1 MNNAIFKVE
10 EFKNEPI
17 LEYNIGSIERQ
28 ELENK
33 LAELKNGNLEIPII
47 IGGKEIRT
55 NKTAKCIIPHDKNKS
70 IGYYHIASENEVKL
84 AIKAAMDAKNEWQS
98 MSYDRRMMIF
108 MKAAKLAS
116 TTWRSTLNAATMLCQ
131 SKTFHQAEIDSACEL
146 IDFLNAICK
155 SLCDLYEMQPVNSFD
170 SVNRVE
176 YRPLDGFVYA
186 VTPFNFTAIAANLV
200 SAPAV
205 AGNTVVWKPASS
217 AVYSSYIVLKLL
229 QAAGLPDGVINF
241 IPGNASMISDIV
253 MSNEDLAGVHFTGST
268 EVFNSMWTTV
278 GKNIDKYNSYPRLV
292 GETGGKNFSMIH
304 NSANVDEV
312 VAALIRGA
320 YEYQGQKCSATSRA
334 YIPQSIWP
342 TLKEKLISEM
352 STIKVGDAE
361 CRENLMAAVIDN
373 KSFTKISSY
382 IDYAK
387 NSDKAEIIFGGKCDD
402 SIGYFVEPTVI
413 LTTDLGFKTMKE
425 EIFGPVL
432 TVYVYEDDKFEEI
445 LEECANSSKYALTG
459 SVWAS
464 DRNIINRA
472 EDLLKFSA
480 GNLYIND
487 KSTGS
492 VVGQN
497 PFGGSK
503 ASGTNDKAGTIINM
517 LKWVSPRNIKESF
530 IPVLDY
536 RYKNML

>member
-1 MNNAIFKVE
+1 MNNAIFRVSE
-10 EFKNEPI
+10 YKNEPI
-17 LEYNIGSIERQ
+17 LEYNVGSKERQ
-28 ELENK
+28 ELESK
-33 LAELKNGNLEIPII
+33 LAELKSQNLEIPLI

-55 NKTAKCIIPHDKNKS
+55 GKTAKCVLPHNKDKS
-70 IGYYHIASENEVKL
+70 VGFYHMATENEVKL

-108 MKAAKLAS
+108 LKAAKLAS
-116 TTWRSTLNAATMLCQ
+116 TSWRATLNASTMLCQ
-131 SKTFHQAEIDSACEL
+131 SKTFYQAEIDSACEL
-146 IDFLNAICK
+146 IDFLNSICK
-155 SLCDLYEMQPVNSFD
+155 VLCDLYEMQPMNSSD

-176 YRPLDGFVYA
+176 YKPLDGFVYA
-186 VTPFNFTAIAANLV
+186 VTPFNFTAIAANLI

-205 AGNTVVWKPASS
+205 AGNTVVWKPATT
-217 AVYSSYIVLKLL
+217 AVYSSYMVLKLL

-241 IPGNASMISDIV
+241 IPGSASMISDIV
-253 MSNEDLAGVHFTGST
+253 MSDENMAGVHFTGST
-268 EVFNSMWTTV
+268 EVFNSMFAAV

-312 VAALIRGA
+312 AAALIRGA
-320 YEYQGQKCSATSRA
+320 FEYQGQKCSATARVYA
-334 YIPQSIWP
+334 PQSMWP
-342 TLKEKLISEM
+342 ALKEKLISEI

-361 CRENLMAAVIDN
+361 NRENLLAAVID
-373 KSFTKISSY
+373 KKAFDKISSY
-382 IDYAK
+382 IDYAR
-387 NSDKAEIIFGGKCDD
+387 NSDKAEIICGGKCDD
-402 SIGYFVEPTVI
+402 SIGYFIEPTVI
-413 LTTDLGFKTMKE
+413 LTTDLNFKTMKE

-432 TVYVYEDDKFEEI
+432 TVYVYEDDKFEET

-459 SVWAS
+459 SIWSA

-472 EDLLKFSA
+472 EDILKFAA
-480 GNLYIND
+480 GNLYVND

-517 LKWVSPRNIKESF
+517 LKWVSPRNIKENF
-530 IPVLDY
+530 IPTKDY

>member
-70 IGYYHIASENEVKL
+70 IGYYHVASENEVKL

-155 SLCDLYEMQPVNSFD
+155 SLCELYEMQPMDSFD

-464 DRNIINRA
+464 DRIIINRA

-517 LKWVSPRNIKESF
+517 LKWVSPRNIKENF

>member
-47 IGGKEIRT
+47 IDGKEIRT

-70 IGYYHIASENEVKL
+70 IGYYHVASENEVKL

-155 SLCDLYEMQPVNSFD
+155 SLCDLYEMQPMNSFD

-517 LKWVSPRNIKESF
+517 VKWVSPRNIKENF

>member
-1 MNNAIFKVE
+1 MNNAIFRVK

-17 LEYNIGSIERQ
+17 LDYHVGSKERQ
-28 ELENK
+28 ELEAK
-33 LAELKNGNLEIPII
+33 LAELKSQNLEIPLI

-55 NKTAKCIIPHDKNKS
+55 GKTAKCVLPHNKDKS
-70 IGYYHIASENEVKL
+70 VGFYHMAGEDEVKL
-84 AIKAAMDAKNEWQS
+84 AIKAAMEAKNEWQS

-108 MKAAKLAS
+108 LKAAKLAETS
-116 TTWRSTLNAATMLCQ
+116 WRATLNASTMLCQ
-131 SKTFHQAEIDSACEL
+131 SKTFYQAEIDSACEL
-146 IDFLNAICK
+146 IDFLNSTCK
-155 SLCDLYEMQPVNSFD
+155 ALCDLYEMQPMNSSD

-176 YRPLDGFVYA
+176 YKPLDGFVYA
-186 VTPFNFTAIAANLV
+186 VTPFNFTAIAANLI

-217 AVYSSYIVLKLL
+217 AVYSSYMVLKLL
-229 QAAGLPDGVINF
+229 QAAGLPDGVVNF
-241 IPGNASMISDIV
+241 IPGSASMISDIV
-253 MSNEDLAGVHFTGST
+253 MADENMAGVHFTGST
-268 EVFNSMWTTV
+268 EVFNSMFAAV

-304 NSANVDEV
+304 NSANIDEV
-312 VAALIRGA
+312 AAALIRGA
-320 YEYQGQKCSATSRA
+320 FEYQGQKCSATSRA
-334 YIPQSIWP
+334 YAPKSMWP
-342 TLKEKLISEM
+342 ALKDKLTSEIA
-352 STIKVGDAE
+352 TIKMGDAE
-361 CRENLMAAVIDN
+361 DRTNLLAAVID
-373 KSFTKISSY
+373 KKAFDKVSSY
-382 IDYAK
+382 IEYAK
-387 NSDKAEIIFGGKCDD
+387 NSDKAEIICGGKCDD

-413 LTTDLGFKTMKE
+413 LTTDLNFKTMKE

-432 TVYVYEDDKFEEI
+432 TVYVYEDEKFEEI

-459 SVWAS
+459 SIWSA

-472 EDLLKFSA
+472 EDILKFAA
-480 GNLYIND
+480 GNLYVND

-517 LKWVSPRNIKESF
+517 LKWVSPRNIKENF
-530 IPVLDY
+530 IPTKDY
-536 RYKNML
+536 RYKNMQ

>member
-1 MNNAIFKVE
+1 MNNAIFRVS

-17 LEYNIGSIERQ
+17 LEYNVGSKERQ
-28 ELENK
+28 ELESK
-33 LAELKNGNLEIPII
+33 LSELKSQNLEIPLI

-55 NKTAKCIIPHDKNKS
+55 GKTAECVLPHNKDKS
-70 IGYYHIASENEVKL
+70 VGFYHMATENEVKL
-84 AIKAAMDAKNEWQS
+84 AIKAAVDAKNEWQS

-108 MKAAKLAS
+108 LKAAKLAS
-116 TTWRSTLNAATMLCQ
+116 TSWRATLNASTMLCQ
-131 SKTFHQAEIDSACEL
+131 SKTFYQAEIDAACEL
-146 IDFLNAICK
+146 IDFLNSICK
-155 SLCDLYEMQPVNSFD
+155 ALCDLYEMQPMNSAD

-176 YRPLDGFVYA
+176 YKPLDGFVYA
-186 VTPFNFTAIAANLV
+186 VTPFNFTAIAANLI

-217 AVYSSYIVLKLL
+217 AVYSSYMVLKLL

-241 IPGNASMISDIV
+241 IPGSASMISDIV
-253 MSNEDLAGVHFTGST
+253 MSDENMAGVHFTGST
-268 EVFNSMWTTV
+268 EVFNSMFASV

-312 VAALIRGA
+312 AAALIRGA
-320 YEYQGQKCSATSRA
+320 FEYQGQKCSATARVYA
-334 YIPQSIWP
+334 PQSMWP
-342 TLKEKLISEM
+342 ALKEKLISEIA
-352 STIKVGDAE
+352 TIKVGDAE
-361 CRENLMAAVIDN
+361 NRENLLAAVID
-373 KSFTKISSY
+373 KKAFDKISSY
-382 IDYAK
+382 IEYAK
-387 NSDKAEIIFGGKCDD
+387 NSDKAEIICGGKCDD
-402 SIGYFVEPTVI
+402 SIGYFIEPTVI
-413 LTTDLGFKTMKE
+413 LTTDLNFKTMKE

-432 TVYVYEDDKFEEI
+432 TVYVYEDDKFEET

-459 SVWAS
+459 SIWSA

-472 EDLLKFSA
+472 EDILKFAA
-480 GNLYIND
+480 GNLYVND

-517 LKWVSPRNIKESF
+517 LKWVSPRNIKENF
-530 IPVLDY
+530 IPTKDY

>member
-70 IGYYHIASENEVKL
+70 IGYYHVASENEVKL

-108 MKAAKLAS
+108 LKAAKLAS

-155 SLCDLYEMQPVNSFD
+155 SLCELYEMQPMNSFD

-253 MSNEDLAGVHFTGST
+253 LSNEDLAGVHFTGST

-342 TLKEKLISEM
+342 TLKEKLIGEM

-361 CRENLMAAVIDN
+361 NRENLMAAVIDS

>member
-17 LEYNIGSIERQ
+17 LEYKIGSIERQ

-33 LAELKNGNLEIPII
+33 LAELKNRNLEIPII

-84 AIKAAMDAKNEWQS
+84 AIMAAMDAKNEWQN

-108 MKAAKLAS
+108 LKAAKLAS
-116 TTWRSTLNAATMLCQ
+116 TSWRSTLNAATMLCQ

-155 SLCDLYEMQPVNSFD
+155 SLCELYEMQPMNSFD

-186 VTPFNFTAIAANLV
+186 VTPFNFTAIAANLI

-268 EVFNSMWTTV
+268 EVFNSMWTAV
-278 GKNIDKYNSYPRLV
+278 GKNIAKYNSYPRLV

-312 VAALIRGA
+312 VAGLIRGA
-320 YEYQGQKCSATSRA
+320 FEYQGQKCSATSRA
-334 YIPQSIWP
+334 YVPQSMWP
-342 TLKEKLISEM
+342 TLKEKLVNEI

-413 LTTDLGFKTMKE
+413 LTTDLDFKTMKE

-432 TVYVYEDDKFEEI
+432 TVYVYEDNKFEEI
-445 LEECANSSKYALTG
+445 LAECANSNKYALTG

-464 DRNIINRA
+464 DRNIINRT
-472 EDLLKFSA
+472 EDILKFSA

-517 LKWVSPRNIKESF
+517 LKWVSPRNIKENF
-530 IPVLDY
+530 IPVSDY

>member
-155 SLCDLYEMQPVNSFD
+155 SLCDLYEMQPMNSFD

-186 VTPFNFTAIAANLV
+186 ITPFNFTAIAANLV

-373 KSFTKISSY
+373 KSFGKISSY

-530 IPVLDY
+530 IPVADY

>member
-1 MNNAIFKVE
+1 
-10 EFKNEPI
+10 
-17 LEYNIGSIERQ
+17 L
-28 ELENK
+28 
-33 LAELKNGNLEIPII
+33 
-47 IGGKEIRT
+47 
-55 NKTAKCIIPHDKNKS
+55 
-70 IGYYHIASENEVKL
+70 
-84 AIKAAMDAKNEWQS
+84 
-98 MSYDRRMMIF
+98 
-108 MKAAKLAS
+108 KAAKLAS

-155 SLCDLYEMQPVNSFD
+155 SLCELYEMQPMNSFD

-253 MSNEDLAGVHFTGST
+253 LSNEDLAGVHFTGST

-342 TLKEKLISEM
+342 TLKEKLIGEM

-361 CRENLMAAVIDN
+361 NRENLMAAVIDS

>member
-1 MNNAIFKVE
+1 MNNAIFKVN

-17 LEYNIGSIERQ
+17 LEYSVGSNERQ

-33 LAELKNGNLEIPII
+33 LAELNNGNLEIPII

-55 NKTAKCIIPHDKNKS
+55 NNTVKCVVPHNKNKS
-70 IGYYHIASENEVKL
+70 IGYYHVASENEVKL

-98 MSYDRRMMIF
+98 MTYDRRMMIF
-108 MKAAKLAS
+108 LKAAKLAS
-116 TTWRSTLNAATMLCQ
+116 TSWRSTLNAATMLCQ

-155 SLCDLYEMQPVNSFD
+155 SLCDLYEMQPMNSFD

-176 YRPLDGFVYA
+176 YKPLDGFVYA

-253 MSNEDLAGVHFTGST
+253 MSDENLAGVHFTGST

-304 NSANVDEV
+304 NTANVDEV

-334 YIPQSIWP
+334 YVPQSMWP
-342 TLKEKLISEM
+342 TLKEKLVSEV

-361 CRENLMAAVIDN
+361 CRENLMAAVIDS

-387 NSDKAEIIFGGKCDD
+387 NSDKAEIICGGKCDD

-413 LTTDLGFKTMKE
+413 LTTDLDFKTMKE

-432 TVYVYEDDKFEEI
+432 TVYVYEDDKFEDI
-445 LEECANSSKYALTG
+445 LEVCANSSKYALTG
-459 SVWAS
+459 SIWAS
-464 DRNIINRA
+464 DRSIINRA
-472 EDLLKFSA
+472 EDILKFSA
-480 GNLYIND
+480 GNLYVND

-517 LKWVSPRNIKESF
+517 LKWVSPRNIKETF
-530 IPVLDY
+530 IPVQDY

>member
-70 IGYYHIASENEVKL
+70 IGYYHVASENEVKL

-155 SLCDLYEMQPVNSFD
+155 SLCDLYEMQPMNSFD

-530 IPVLDY
+530 IPVADY

>member
-1 MNNAIFKVE
+1 MNNAIFKVT

-17 LEYNIGSIERQ
+17 LEYNVGSKERQ
-28 ELENK
+28 ELEDK

-55 NKTAKCIIPHDKNKS
+55 NNTEKCILPHNKNKS
-70 IGYYHIASENEVKL
+70 IGFYHMASENEVKL
-84 AIKAAMDAKNEWQS
+84 AIEAAMEAKNEWQS

-108 MKAAKLAS
+108 LKAAKLAATS
-116 TTWRSTLNAATMLCQ
+116 WRATLNASTMLCQ
-131 SKTFHQAEIDSACEL
+131 SKTFYQAEIDAACEL
-146 IDFLNAICK
+146 IDFLNSICK
-155 SLCDLYEMQPVNSFD
+155 ALCDLYEMQPMNSFD

-176 YRPLDGFVYA
+176 YKPLDGFVYA
-186 VTPFNFTAIAANLV
+186 VTPFNFTAIAANLI

-241 IPGNASMISDIV
+241 IPGNASMISEIV
-253 MSNEDLAGVHFTGST
+253 MSDENMAGVHFTGST
-268 EVFNSMWTTV
+268 EVFNSMWAAV
-278 GKNIDKYNSYPRLV
+278 GKNIGKYNCYPRLV

-304 NSANVDEV
+304 NTADIDEV

-320 YEYQGQKCSATSRA
+320 FEYQGQKCSATSRA
-334 YIPQSIWP
+334 YVPQSLW
-342 TLKEKLISEM
+342 TALKEKLLSEIA
-352 STIKVGDAE
+352 TIKMGDAQ
-361 CRENLMAAVIDN
+361 CRENLLAAVIDQ
-373 KSFTKISSY
+373 KSFNKISSY

-387 NSDKAEIIFGGKCDD
+387 NSDKAEILCGGNCDD
-402 SIGYFVEPTVI
+402 SVGYFVDPTVI
-413 LTTDLGFKTMKE
+413 LTTDPDFKTMKE

-432 TVYVYEDDKFEEI
+432 TVYVYEDDKFEET
-445 LEECANSSKYALTG
+445 LKECANSSKYALTG
-459 SVWAS
+459 SIWS
-464 DRNIINRA
+464 TDRDIINKA
-472 EDLLKFSA
+472 EDVLKFAA
-480 GNLYIND
+480 GNLYVND

-503 ASGTNDKAGTIINM
+503 ASGTNDKAGTSINM
-517 LKWVSPRNIKESF
+517 LKWVSPRNIKENF
-530 IPVLDY
+530 IPTKDY
-536 RYKNML
+536 RYKNMQ

>member
-1 MNNAIFKVE
+1 MNNAIFRVSE
-10 EFKNEPI
+10 YKNEPI
-17 LEYNIGSIERQ
+17 LEYNVGSKERQ
-28 ELENK
+28 ELESK
-33 LAELKNGNLEIPII
+33 LAELKSQNLEIPLI

-55 NKTAKCIIPHDKNKS
+55 GNTAKCVLPHNKDKS
-70 IGYYHIASENEVKL
+70 VGFYHMATENEVKL

-108 MKAAKLAS
+108 LKAAKLAS
-116 TTWRSTLNAATMLCQ
+116 TSWRATLNASTMLCQ
-131 SKTFHQAEIDSACEL
+131 SKTFYQAEIDSACEL
-146 IDFLNAICK
+146 IDFLNSICK
-155 SLCDLYEMQPVNSFD
+155 VLCDLYEMQPMNSAD

-176 YRPLDGFVYA
+176 YKPLDGFVYA
-186 VTPFNFTAIAANLV
+186 VTPFNFTAIAANLI

-205 AGNTVVWKPASS
+205 AGNTVVWKPATT
-217 AVYSSYIVLKLL
+217 AVYSSYMVLKLL

-241 IPGNASMISDIV
+241 IPGSASMISDIV
-253 MSNEDLAGVHFTGST
+253 MSDENMAGVHFTGST
-268 EVFNSMWTTV
+268 EVFNSMFAAV

-312 VAALIRGA
+312 AAALIRGA
-320 YEYQGQKCSATSRA
+320 FEYQGQKCSATARVYA
-334 YIPQSIWP
+334 PQSMWP
-342 TLKEKLISEM
+342 ALKERLISEIA
-352 STIKVGDAE
+352 TIKVGDAE
-361 CRENLMAAVIDN
+361 NRENLLAAVID
-373 KSFTKISSY
+373 KKAFDKISSY

-387 NSDKAEIIFGGKCDD
+387 NSDKAEIICGGKYDD
-402 SIGYFVEPTVI
+402 SIGYFIEPTVI
-413 LTTDLGFKTMKE
+413 LTTDLNFKTMKE

-432 TVYVYEDDKFEEI
+432 TVYVYEDDKFEET

-459 SVWAS
+459 SIWSA

-472 EDLLKFSA
+472 EDILKFAA
-480 GNLYIND
+480 GNLYVND

-517 LKWVSPRNIKESF
+517 LKWVSPRNIKENF
-530 IPVLDY
+530 IPTKDY

>member
-1 MNNAIFKVE
+1 MNNAIFKVT

-17 LEYNIGSIERQ
+17 LEYNVGSKERQ
-28 ELENK
+28 ELEDK

-55 NKTAKCIIPHDKNKS
+55 NNTAKCVLPHNKNKS
-70 IGYYHIASENEVKL
+70 IGFYHLASESEVKL
-84 AIKAAMDAKNEWQS
+84 AIEAAMEAKNEWQS

-108 MKAAKLAS
+108 LKAAKLAATS
-116 TTWRSTLNAATMLCQ
+116 WRATLNASTMLCQ
-131 SKTFHQAEIDSACEL
+131 SKTFYQAEIDAACEL
-146 IDFLNAICK
+146 IDFLNSICK
-155 SLCDLYEMQPVNSFD
+155 ALCDLYEMQPMNSFD

-176 YRPLDGFVYA
+176 YKPLDGFVYA
-186 VTPFNFTAIAANLV
+186 VTPFNFTAIAANLI

-217 AVYSSYIVLKLL
+217 SVYSSYIVLKLL

-253 MSNEDLAGVHFTGST
+253 MSDENMAGVHFTGST
-268 EVFNSMWTTV
+268 EVFNSMWVAV
-278 GKNIDKYNSYPRLV
+278 GKNIEKYNSYPRLV

-304 NSANVDEV
+304 NTADIDEV

-320 YEYQGQKCSATSRA
+320 FEYQGQKCSATSRA
-334 YIPQSIWP
+334 YVPQSMWP
-342 TLKEKLISEM
+342 ALKEKLLSEIA
-352 STIKVGDAE
+352 TIKMGDAQ
-361 CRENLMAAVIDN
+361 CRENLLAAVIDQ
-373 KSFTKISSY
+373 KSFNKISSY

-387 NSDKAEIIFGGKCDD
+387 NSDKAEILCGGNCDD
-402 SIGYFVEPTVI
+402 SVGYFVDPTVI
-413 LTTDLGFKTMKE
+413 LTTDSDFKTMKE

-432 TVYVYEDDKFEEI
+432 TVYVYEDDKFEET
-445 LEECANSSKYALTG
+445 LKECANSSKYALTG
-459 SVWAS
+459 SIWSA
-464 DRNIINRA
+464 DRDIINKA
-472 EDLLKFSA
+472 EDVLKFAA
-480 GNLYIND
+480 GNLYVND

-503 ASGTNDKAGTIINM
+503 ASGTNDKAGTSINM
-517 LKWVSPRNIKESF
+517 LKWVSPRNIKENF
-530 IPVLDY
+530 IPTKDY
-536 RYKNML
+536 RYKNMQ

>member
-1 MNNAIFKVE
+1 MNNAIFRVN

-17 LEYNIGSIERQ
+17 LEYNVGSKERQ
-28 ELENK
+28 ELEAK
-33 LAELKNGNLEIPII
+33 LAELKSQNIEIPLI

-55 NKTAKCIIPHDKNKS
+55 GKTAKCVLPHNKDKS
-70 IGYYHIASENEVKL
+70 VAFYHMAGEAEIKL
-84 AIKAAMDAKNEWQS
+84 AIKAAMEAKNEWQS

-108 MKAAKLAS
+108 LKAAKLAS
-116 TTWRSTLNAATMLCQ
+116 TSWRATLNASTMLCQ

-146 IDFLNAICK
+146 IDFLNSICK
-155 SLCDLYEMQPVNSFD
+155 ALCELYEMQPMNSSD

-176 YRPLDGFVYA
+176 YKPLDGFVYA
-186 VTPFNFTAIAANLV
+186 VTPFNFTAIAANLI

-217 AVYSSYIVLKLL
+217 AVYSSYMVLKLL

-241 IPGNASMISDIV
+241 IPGSASMISDIV
-253 MSNEDLAGVHFTGST
+253 MSDENMAGVHFTGST
-268 EVFNSMWTTV
+268 DVFNSMFAAV
-278 GKNIDKYNSYPRLV
+278 GKNIGKYNSYPRLV

-304 NSANVDEV
+304 NSANVDEI

-320 YEYQGQKCSATSRA
+320 FEYQGQKCSATSRA
-334 YIPQSIWP
+334 YVPKSMWP
-342 TLKEKLISEM
+342 VLKEKLVSEIA
-352 STIKVGDAE
+352 TIKMGDAE
-361 CRENLMAAVIDN
+361 DRTNLLAAVID
-373 KSFTKISSY
+373 KKAFDKVSSY
-382 IDYAK
+382 IEYAK
-387 NSDKAEIIFGGKCDD
+387 NSDKAEIICGGKCDD

-413 LTTDLGFKTMKE
+413 LTTDLNFKTIKE

-432 TVYVYEDDKFEEI
+432 TVYAYEDDKFDET
-445 LEECANSSKYALTG
+445 LEECAKSSKYALTG
-459 SVWAS
+459 SIWSA
-464 DRNIINRA
+464 DRNIINKA
-472 EDLLKFSA
+472 EDILKFAA
-480 GNLYIND
+480 GNLYVND

-517 LKWVSPRNIKESF
+517 LKWVSPRNIKENF
-530 IPVLDY
+530 IPTKDY
-536 RYKNML
+536 RYRNML

>member
-84 AIKAAMDAKNEWQS
+84 AIKAAMDAKNKWQS

-116 TTWRSTLNAATMLCQ
+116 TTWRATLNAATMLCQ

-155 SLCDLYEMQPVNSFD
+155 SLCDLYEMQPMNSFD

-334 YIPQSIWP
+334 YIPQSMWS

-373 KSFTKISSY
+373 KSFGKISSY

>member
-1 MNNAIFKVE
+1 MNNAIFRIN

-17 LEYNIGSIERQ
+17 LNYNIGSEERQ

-55 NKTAKCIIPHDKNKS
+55 NNTVKCVVPHNKNKS
-70 IGYYHIASENEVKL
+70 IGYYHVASENEVKL

-108 MKAAKLAS
+108 LKAAKLAS
-116 TTWRSTLNAATMLCQ
+116 TSWRSTLNAATMLCQ

-155 SLCDLYEMQPVNSFD
+155 SLCDLYEMQPMNSFD

-176 YRPLDGFVYA
+176 YKPLDGFVYA

-229 QAAGLPDGVINF
+229 QAAGLPDGIINF

-253 MSNEDLAGVHFTGST
+253 MSNENLAGVHFTGST
-268 EVFNSMWTTV
+268 EVFNSMWTAV

-334 YIPQSIWP
+334 YVPQSMWP
-342 TLKEKLISEM
+342 TLKEKLVSEI

-361 CRENLMAAVIDN
+361 CRENLMAAVIDS
-373 KSFTKISSY
+373 KSFNKISSY

-387 NSDKAEIIFGGKCDD
+387 NSDKAEIICGGKCDD

-413 LTTDLGFKTMKE
+413 LTTDIDFKTMKE

-445 LEECANSSKYALTG
+445 LEVCANSSKYALTG
-459 SVWAS
+459 SIWAS

-472 EDLLKFSA
+472 EDILKFSA
-480 GNLYIND
+480 GNLYVND

-517 LKWVSPRNIKESF
+517 LKWVSPRNIKETF
-530 IPVLDY
+530 IPVQDY

>member
-17 LEYNIGSIERQ
+17 LEYNVGSIERQ

-70 IGYYHIASENEVKL
+70 IGYYHVASENEVKL

-108 MKAAKLAS
+108 LKAAKLAS

-155 SLCDLYEMQPVNSFD
+155 SLCELYEMQPMNSFD

-334 YIPQSIWP
+334 YVPQSMWP

-413 LTTDLGFKTMKE
+413 LTTDLSFKTMKE

-480 GNLYIND
+480 GNIYIND

-530 IPVLDY
+530 IPVTDY

>member
-1 MNNAIFKVE
+1 MNNAIFRVSE
-10 EFKNEPI
+10 YKNEPI
-17 LEYNIGSIERQ
+17 LEYNVGSKERQ
-28 ELENK
+28 ELESK
-33 LAELKNGNLEIPII
+33 LAELKSQNLEIPLI

-55 NKTAKCIIPHDKNKS
+55 GNTAKCVLPHNKDKS
-70 IGYYHIASENEVKL
+70 VGFYHMATENEVKL

-108 MKAAKLAS
+108 LKAAKLAS
-116 TTWRSTLNAATMLCQ
+116 TSWRATLNASTMLCQ
-131 SKTFHQAEIDSACEL
+131 SKTFYQAEIDSACEL
-146 IDFLNAICK
+146 IDFLNSICK
-155 SLCDLYEMQPVNSFD
+155 VLCDLYEMQPMNSAD

-176 YRPLDGFVYA
+176 YKPLDGFVYA
-186 VTPFNFTAIAANLV
+186 VTPFNFTAIAANLI

-205 AGNTVVWKPASS
+205 AGNTVVWKPATT
-217 AVYSSYIVLKLL
+217 AVYSSYMVLKLL

-241 IPGNASMISDIV
+241 IPGSASMISDIV
-253 MSNEDLAGVHFTGST
+253 MSDENMAGVHFTGST
-268 EVFNSMWTTV
+268 EVFNSMFAAV

-312 VAALIRGA
+312 AAALIRGA
-320 YEYQGQKCSATSRA
+320 FEYQGQKCSATARVYA
-334 YIPQSIWP
+334 PQSMWP
-342 TLKEKLISEM
+342 ALKEKLISEIA
-352 STIKVGDAE
+352 TIKVGDAE
-361 CRENLMAAVIDN
+361 NRENLLAAVID
-373 KSFTKISSY
+373 KKAFDKISSY
-382 IDYAK
+382 IDYAR
-387 NSDKAEIIFGGKCDD
+387 NSDKAEIICGGKYDD
-402 SIGYFVEPTVI
+402 SIGYFIEPTVI
-413 LTTDLGFKTMKE
+413 LTTDLNFKTMKE

-432 TVYVYEDDKFEEI
+432 TVYVYEDDKFEET

-459 SVWAS
+459 SIWSA

-472 EDLLKFSA
+472 EDILKFAA
-480 GNLYIND
+480 GNLYVND

-517 LKWVSPRNIKESF
+517 LKWVSPRNIKENF
-530 IPVLDY
+530 IPTRDY

>member
-70 IGYYHIASENEVKL
+70 IGYYHVASENEVKL

-108 MKAAKLAS
+108 LKAAKLAS

-155 SLCDLYEMQPVNSFD
+155 SLCELYEMQPMNSFD

>member
-10 EFKNEPI
+10 DFKNEPI
-17 LEYNIGSIERQ
+17 LEYNIGSKERQ

-47 IGGKEIRT
+47 VGGKEIRT
-55 NKTAKCIIPHDKNKS
+55 NNTAKCILPHNKSKS
-70 IGYYHIASENEVKL
+70 IGYYHIATENEVKH

-108 MKAAKLAS
+108 LKAAKLAS
-116 TTWRSTLNAATMLCQ
+116 TSWRSTLNAATMLCQ

-155 SLCDLYEMQPVNSFD
+155 SLCDLYEMQPMNSFD

-176 YRPLDGFVYA
+176 YKPLDGFVYA
-186 VTPFNFTAIAANLV
+186 VTPFNFTAIAANLI

-253 MSNEDLAGVHFTGST
+253 MSDENLAGVHFTGST

-304 NSANVDEV
+304 NTANVDEV

-320 YEYQGQKCSATSRA
+320 FEYQGQKCSATSRA
-334 YIPQSIWP
+334 YVPQSMWT
-342 TLKEKLISEM
+342 TLKEKLVSEI
-352 STIKVGDAE
+352 STIKIGDAE

-373 KSFTKISSY
+373 KSFAKISSY

-387 NSDKAEIIFGGKCDD
+387 NSDKAEIICGGKCDD

-432 TVYVYEDDKFEEI
+432 TVYVYEDDKFYEI

-459 SVWAS
+459 SIWAS
-464 DRNIINRA
+464 DRNIINKA
-472 EDLLKFSA
+472 EDMLKFSA

-530 IPVLDY
+530 IPVQDY

>member
-1 MNNAIFKVE
+1 MNNAIFRIN

-17 LEYNIGSIERQ
+17 LDYNVGSKERQ
-28 ELENK
+28 ELESK
-33 LAELKNGNLEIPII
+33 LAELKSQNLEIPLI

-55 NKTAKCIIPHDKNKS
+55 NKTAKCVLPHNKDKS
-70 IGYYHIASENEVKL
+70 VGFYHMATEEEVKL

-108 MKAAKLAS
+108 LKAAKLAS
-116 TTWRSTLNAATMLCQ
+116 TSWRSTLNAATMLCQ
-131 SKTFHQAEIDSACEL
+131 SKTFYQAEIDAACEL

-155 SLCDLYEMQPVNSFD
+155 SLCELYEMQPMNSAD

-176 YRPLDGFVYA
+176 YKPLDGFVYA
-186 VTPFNFTAIAANLV
+186 VTPFNFTAIAANLI

-217 AVYSSYIVLKLL
+217 AVYSSYMVLKLL
-229 QAAGLPDGVINF
+229 QEAGLPDGVINF

-253 MSNEDLAGVHFTGST
+253 MSDENMAGVHFTGST
-268 EVFNSMWTTV
+268 EVFNSMWTAV
-278 GKNIDKYNSYPRLV
+278 GKNIEKYNSYPRLV

-304 NSANVDEV
+304 NTANVDEIT
-312 VAALIRGA
+312 AALIRGA
-320 YEYQGQKCSATSRA
+320 FEYQGQKCSATSRA
-334 YIPQSIWP
+334 YVPQSMWP
-342 TLKEKLISEM
+342 ALKEKLLSEI
-352 STIKVGDAE
+352 STIKMGDAE
-361 CRENLMAAVIDN
+361 NRENLLAAVID
-373 KSFTKISSY
+373 KKAFDKISSY
-382 IDYAK
+382 IDHAK
-387 NSDKAEIIFGGKCDD
+387 NSDKAEILCGGKCDD
-402 SIGYFVEPTVI
+402 SIGYFVDPTII
-413 LTTDLGFKTMKE
+413 LTTDLNFKTMKE

-432 TVYVYEDDKFEEI
+432 TIYVYEDDKFEEI
-445 LEECANSSKYALTG
+445 LAECANSSKYALTG
-459 SVWAS
+459 SIWS
-464 DRNIINRA
+464 TDRNVLNKA
-472 EDLLKFSA
+472 EDVLKFAA
-480 GNLYIND
+480 GNLYVND

-517 LKWVSPRNIKESF
+517 LKWVSPRNIKENF
-530 IPVLDY
+530 IPTKDY

>member
-1 MNNAIFKVE
+1 MNNAIFRVS
-10 EFKNEPI
+10 EFENEPI
-17 LEYNIGSIERQ
+17 LEYNVGSKERQ
-28 ELENK
+28 ELESK
-33 LAELKNGNLEIPII
+33 LAEFKSNNLEIPLI

-55 NKTAKCIIPHDKNKS
+55 NKTAECVLPHNKNKS
-70 IGYYHIASENEVKL
+70 IGFYHMATENEVKL
-84 AIKAAMDAKNEWQS
+84 AINAAMAAKNEWQS
-98 MSYDRRMMIF
+98 MSYERRMMIF
-108 MKAAKLAS
+108 LKAAKLAS
-116 TTWRSTLNAATMLCQ
+116 TSWRATLNASTMLCQ
-131 SKTFHQAEIDSACEL
+131 SKTFYQAEIDSACEL

-155 SLCDLYEMQPVNSFD
+155 SLCSLYEMQPANSSD
-170 SVNRVE
+170 SFNRVE
-176 YRPLDGFVYA
+176 YKPLDGFVYA
-186 VTPFNFTAIAANLV
+186 VTPFNFTAIAANLI

-217 AVYSSYIVLKLL
+217 AVYSSYMVLKLL

-241 IPGNASMISDIV
+241 IPGSASMISDIV
-253 MSNEDLAGVHFTGST
+253 MSDENMAGVHFTGST
-268 EVFNSMWTTV
+268 EVFNIMWDAV
-278 GKNIDKYNSYPRLV
+278 GKNIEKYNSYPRLV

-304 NSANVDEV
+304 NTANVDEV

-320 YEYQGQKCSATSRA
+320 FEYQGQKCSATSRA
-334 YIPQSIWP
+334 YVPQSMW
-342 TLKEKLISEM
+342 TSLKEKLLSEI
-352 STIKVGDAE
+352 STIKMGDAE
-361 CRENLMAAVIDN
+361 NRENLLAAVIDK
-373 KSFTKISSY
+373 KSFDKISSY
-382 IDYAK
+382 IEYAK
-387 NSDKAEIIFGGKCDD
+387 NSDKAEIICGGKCDD

-413 LTTDLGFKTMKE
+413 LTTDLSFKTMKE

-459 SVWAS
+459 SIWS
-464 DRNIINRA
+464 TDRNVINKA
-472 EDLLKFSA
+472 EDILKFAA
-480 GNLYIND
+480 GNLYVND

-517 LKWVSPRNIKESF
+517 LKWVSPRNIKENF
-530 IPVLDY
+530 IPTKDY

>member
-1 MNNAIFKVE
+1 MNNAIFRVS

-17 LEYNIGSIERQ
+17 LEYNVGSKERQ
-28 ELENK
+28 ELESK
-33 LAELKNGNLEIPII
+33 LSELKSQNLEIPLI

-55 NKTAKCIIPHDKNKS
+55 GKTAKCVLPHNKDKS
-70 IGYYHIASENEVKL
+70 VGFYHMATENEVKL
-84 AIKAAMDAKNEWQS
+84 AIKAAVDAKNEWQS

-108 MKAAKLAS
+108 LKAAKLAS
-116 TTWRSTLNAATMLCQ
+116 TSWRATLNASTMLCQ
-131 SKTFHQAEIDSACEL
+131 SKTFYQAEIDAACEL
-146 IDFLNAICK
+146 IDFLNSICK
-155 SLCDLYEMQPVNSFD
+155 ALCDLYEMQPMNSAD

-176 YRPLDGFVYA
+176 YKPLDGFVYA
-186 VTPFNFTAIAANLV
+186 VTPFNFTAIAANLI

-217 AVYSSYIVLKLL
+217 AVYSSYMVLKLL

-241 IPGNASMISDIV
+241 IPGSASMISDIV
-253 MSNEDLAGVHFTGST
+253 MSDENMAGVHFTGST
-268 EVFNSMWTTV
+268 EVFNSMFAAV

-312 VAALIRGA
+312 AAALIRGA
-320 YEYQGQKCSATSRA
+320 FEYQGQKCSATARVYA
-334 YIPQSIWP
+334 PQSMWP
-342 TLKEKLISEM
+342 ALKEKLISEIA
-352 STIKVGDAE
+352 TIKMGDAE
-361 CRENLMAAVIDN
+361 NRENLLAAVID
-373 KSFTKISSY
+373 KKAFDKISSY
-382 IDYAK
+382 IEYAK
-387 NSDKAEIIFGGKCDD
+387 NSDKAEIICGGKCDD
-402 SIGYFVEPTVI
+402 SIGYFIEPTVI
-413 LTTDLGFKTMKE
+413 LTTDLNFKTMKE

-432 TVYVYEDDKFEEI
+432 TVYVYEDDKFEET

-459 SVWAS
+459 SIWSA

-472 EDLLKFSA
+472 EDILKFAA
-480 GNLYIND
+480 GNLYVND

-517 LKWVSPRNIKESF
+517 LKWVSPRNIKENF
-530 IPVLDY
+530 IPTKDY

>member
-70 IGYYHIASENEVKL
+70 IGYYHVASENEVKL

>member
-1 MNNAIFKVE
+1 MNNGIFKVS

-17 LEYNIGSIERQ
+17 LQYNIGSTERI
-28 ELENK
+28 ELESK
-33 LAELKNGNLEIPII
+33 LLELKSKNLEIPLI

-55 NKTAKCIIPHDKNKS
+55 NNTKKCILPHDKNKS
-70 IGYYHIASENEVKL
+70 IGFYHTAGEEEVKM
-84 AIKAAMDAKNEWQS
+84 AIKSAMDAKNEWES
-98 MSYDRRMMIF
+98 MPYDRRMMIF
-108 MKAAKLAS
+108 LKAAKLAS
-116 TTWRSTLNAATMLCQ
+116 TSWRSTLNAATMLCQ

-155 SLCDLYEMQPVNSFD
+155 ALCELYEMQPMNSFD
-170 SVNRVE
+170 SVNRVD

-186 VTPFNFTAIAANLV
+186 VTPFNFTAIAANLI

-217 AVYSSYIVLKLL
+217 AVYSSYMVLKLL
-229 QAAGLPDGVINF
+229 QEAGLPDGVINF

-253 MSNEDLAGVHFTGST
+253 MSDENLAGVHFTGST
-268 EVFNSMWTTV
+268 EVFQQMWSTV
-278 GKNIDKYNSYPRLV
+278 GQNINKYNCYPRLV
-292 GETGGKNFSMIH
+292 GETGGKNYCMVH
-304 NSANVDEV
+304 NTSDIDIV

-334 YIPQSIWP
+334 YIPSSMWP
-342 TLKEKLISEM
+342 KLKEKLLSEVA
-352 STIKVGDAE
+352 TIKMGDAE

-373 KSFTKISSY
+373 KSFEKVTSY
-382 IDYAK
+382 IEYAK
-387 NSDKAEIIFGGKCDD
+387 SSNEAEIICGGGYDD
-402 SIGYFVEPTVI
+402 SVGYFVEPTII
-413 LTTDLGFKTMKE
+413 LTINPEFKTMKE

-432 TVYVYEDDKFEEI
+432 TIYVYDDDKFEET
-445 LEECANSSKYALTG
+445 LEMCAKSSKYALTG
-459 SVWAS
+459 AFFSN
-464 DRNIINRA
+464 DRKIINKA
-472 EDLLKFSA
+472 EDILKFSA

-503 ASGTNDKAGTIINM
+503 ASGTNDKAGSIINM
-517 LKWVSPRNIKESF
+517 LKWVSPRNIKENY
-530 IPVLDY
+530 IPTSDY
-536 RYKNML
+536 RYKNMQ

>member
-1 MNNAIFKVE
+1 MNNAIFRVSD
-10 EFKNEPI
+10 FKNEPI
-17 LEYNIGSIERQ
+17 LDYNVGSKERQ
-28 ELENK
+28 ELEIK
-33 LAELKNGNLEIPII
+33 LEELKSQNLEIPLI
-47 IGGKEIRT
+47 IGGKEIKT
-55 NKTAKCIIPHDKNKS
+55 GKTAKCVLPHNKEKS
-70 IGYYHIASENEVKL
+70 VGFYHMAGEEEVKL
-84 AIKAAMDAKNEWQS
+84 AIKAAMEAKNEWQS

-108 MKAAKLAS
+108 LKAAKLAS
-116 TTWRSTLNAATMLCQ
+116 TSWRATLNASTMLCQ
-131 SKTFHQAEIDSACEL
+131 SKTFYQAEIDSACEL
-146 IDFLNAICK
+146 IDFLNSTCK
-155 SLCDLYEMQPVNSFD
+155 ALCDLYEMQPMNSFD

-176 YRPLDGFVYA
+176 YKPLDGFVYA
-186 VTPFNFTAIAANLV
+186 VTPFNFTAIAANLI

-217 AVYSSYIVLKLL
+217 AVYSSYMVLKLL

-241 IPGNASMISDIV
+241 IPGSASMISDIV
-253 MSNEDLAGVHFTGST
+253 MSDENMAGVHFTGST
-268 EVFNSMWTTV
+268 EVFNSMFAAV

-312 VAALIRGA
+312 AAALIRGA
-320 YEYQGQKCSATSRA
+320 FEYQGQKCSATARVYA
-334 YIPQSIWP
+334 PQSMWP
-342 TLKEKLISEM
+342 ALREKLISEIA
-352 STIKVGDAE
+352 TIKVGDAE
-361 CRENLMAAVIDN
+361 NRENLLAAVID
-373 KSFTKISSY
+373 KKAFDKISSY
-382 IDYAK
+382 IDYAR
-387 NSDKAEIIFGGKCDD
+387 NSDKAEIICGGKCDD
-402 SIGYFVEPTVI
+402 SIGYFIEPTVI
-413 LTTDLGFKTMKE
+413 LTTDLNFKTMKE

-432 TVYVYEDDKFEEI
+432 TVYVYEDDKFEET

-459 SVWAS
+459 SIWSA

-472 EDLLKFSA
+472 EDILKFAA
-480 GNLYIND
+480 GNLYVND

-517 LKWVSPRNIKESF
+517 LKWVSPRNIKENF
-530 IPVLDY
+530 IPTKDY

>member
-17 LEYNIGSIERQ
+17 LEYNVGSIERQ

-70 IGYYHIASENEVKL
+70 IGYYHVASENEVKL

-108 MKAAKLAS
+108 LKAAKLAS

-155 SLCDLYEMQPVNSFD
+155 SLCELYEMQPMNSFD

-334 YIPQSIWP
+334 YVPQSMWP

-413 LTTDLGFKTMKE
+413 LTTDLSFKTMKE

-459 SVWAS
+459 SIWAS

-472 EDLLKFSA
+472 EDLFKFSA

-530 IPVLDY
+530 IPVTDY

>member
-47 IGGKEIRT
+47 IDGKEIRT

-70 IGYYHIASENEVKL
+70 IGYYHVASENEVKL

-155 SLCDLYEMQPVNSFD
+155 SLCDLYEMQPMNSFD

-517 LKWVSPRNIKESF
+517 LKWVSPRNIKENF

>member
-1 MNNAIFKVE
+1 MNNAIFRVSE
-10 EFKNEPI
+10 YKNEPI
-17 LEYNIGSIERQ
+17 LEYNVGSKERQ
-28 ELENK
+28 ELESK
-33 LAELKNGNLEIPII
+33 LAELKSQNLEIPLI

-55 NKTAKCIIPHDKNKS
+55 GNTAKCVLPHNKDKS
-70 IGYYHIASENEVKL
+70 VGFYHMATENEVKL

-108 MKAAKLAS
+108 LKAAKLAS
-116 TTWRSTLNAATMLCQ
+116 TSWRATLNASTMLCQ
-131 SKTFHQAEIDSACEL
+131 SKTFYQAEIDSACEL
-146 IDFLNAICK
+146 IDFLNSICK
-155 SLCDLYEMQPVNSFD
+155 VLCDLYEMQPMNSAD

-176 YRPLDGFVYA
+176 YKPLDGFVYA
-186 VTPFNFTAIAANLV
+186 VTPFNFTAIAANLI

-205 AGNTVVWKPASS
+205 AGKTVVWKPATT
-217 AVYSSYIVLKLL
+217 AVYSSYMVLKLL

-241 IPGNASMISDIV
+241 IPGSASMISDIV
-253 MSNEDLAGVHFTGST
+253 MSDENMAGVHFTGST
-268 EVFNSMWTTV
+268 EVFNSMFAAV

-312 VAALIRGA
+312 AAALIRGA
-320 YEYQGQKCSATSRA
+320 FEYQGQKCSATARVYA
-334 YIPQSIWP
+334 PQSMWP
-342 TLKEKLISEM
+342 ALKERLISEIA
-352 STIKVGDAE
+352 TIKVGDAE
-361 CRENLMAAVIDN
+361 NRENLLAAVID
-373 KSFTKISSY
+373 KKAFDKISSY

-387 NSDKAEIIFGGKCDD
+387 NSDKAEIICGGKYDD
-402 SIGYFVEPTVI
+402 SIGYFIEPTVI
-413 LTTDLGFKTMKE
+413 LTTDLNFKTMKE

-432 TVYVYEDDKFEEI
+432 TVYVYEDDKFEET

-459 SVWAS
+459 SIWSA

-472 EDLLKFSA
+472 EDILKFAA
-480 GNLYIND
+480 GNLYVND

-517 LKWVSPRNIKESF
+517 LKWVSPRNIKENF
-530 IPVLDY
+530 IPTKDY